1 MEEGGRSTW
10 ITRSLV
16 SIRRCATIFLLVSL
30 GAPATVGRAA
40 DTIAEIQSAL
50 EHARP
55 GELSASTA
63 PEAEDTSQ
71 PHGGDAPPSD
81 GAGAGGSAVEAP
93 EIDPAQEEYDP
104 AEGVDPDGRIPMV
117 VLPPDIKHPERW
129 RYIPEGR
136 IKPGNIFQR
145 LLVSSFVVPF
155 IFNNGDVGTGFGLG
169 ITDIDFR
176 QKRRREFAGISASY
190 TTKGQQRYT
199 VAWRRFL
206 KARDLPEGGV
216 LLEER
221 SFARA
226 RGGWRKTL
234 TRRYFGPGMSARA
247 EDESSYLDSQG
258 ILDVGVSI
266 SLPDEM
272 DNFVV
277 ELGLEFESHSLDDG
291 TVQGVPSMRTAFPVR
306 FAFAENWN
314 YGMLEA
320 ELRWDKRDSQRNP
333 YRGWVV
339 GTRMRAALIQTD
351 WHTGSVFEIFG
362 SKIIPVPGLFH
373 RGGLGHEEHPPTDVI
388 ALGFQ
393 ANATAGT
400 LPFFLLP
407 KLGGSKTLRGYIDG
421 RWRDRASWT
430 AAAEY
435 RFWVIPRGFPIT
447 RSIRV
452 ERIGLAAFYE
462 LGAVGGDVPAA
473 WSVAPAHSY
482 GVGFRLS
489 LERAALFRLDLGW
502 SPESFNFT
510 AGFGTSF

>member
-1 MEEGGRSTW
+1 MGGDGLSTW

-16 SIRRCATIFLLVSL
+16 AMQRCAAMGLLVSL
-30 GAPATVGRAA
+30 AGAAPVGQAA

-50 EHARP
+50 EHTRP
-55 GELSASTA
+55 GELGASAE
-63 PEAEDTSQ
+63 PEADDATD
-71 PHGGDAPPSD
+71 PHGGGAPRSDGD
-81 GAGAGGSAVEAP
+81 GAGAASAEAP
-93 EIDPAQEEYDP
+93 ELESAGDEYDP
-104 AEGVDPDGRIPMV
+104 DEGVDPNGRIPMIG
-117 VLPPDIKHPERW
+117 LPSDIKHPERW

-136 IKPGNIFQR
+136 IKPGNVLQR
-145 LLVSSFVVPF
+145 LLVSSFVVPL

-169 ITDIDFR
+169 LTDIDFR
-176 QKRRREFAGISASY
+176 QKRRREFAGISGSY

-206 KARDLPEGGV
+206 KARDLEGGGV
-216 LLEER
+216 ILEER
-221 SFARA
+221 SFARL

-234 TRRYFGPGMSARA
+234 TRRYFGPGMTARA

-258 ILDVGVSI
+258 ILDFGASI
-266 SLPDEM
+266 SLPGKM
-272 DNFVV
+272 DNFVM
-277 ELGLEFESHSLDDG
+277 ELGAEFEFHALDEG
-291 TVQGVPSMRTAFPVR
+291 TVQGVPSMRTAFPLQ

-333 YRGWVV
+333 YRGWMV

-351 WHTGSVFEIFG
+351 WHVGSVFEIFG
-362 SKIIPVPGLFH
+362 SKIIPVPGIFH
-373 RGGLGHEEHPPTDVI
+373 RGGVGSEEHPPTDVI
-388 ALGFQ
+388 ALGFR

-407 KLGGSKTLRGYIDG
+407 TLGGRNTLRGFIDG

-435 RFWVIPRGFPIT
+435 RFWVIPRGFPVT

-462 LGAVGGDVPAA
+462 LGAVGADVPAA
-473 WSVAPAHSY
+473 WSVKPAHSY
-482 GVGFRLS
+482 GVGLRLS
-489 LERAALFRLDLGW
+489 LERAALFRLDFGW

-510 AGFGTSF
+510 AGFGTPF